1 MNRNRRIRRI
11 SIIITIFCL
20 TVIFF
25 RFQEKWETKKVL
37 QDASGELKVHFMD
50 TGQSE
55 SILIQ

>member
-50 TGQSE
+50 TGHGGCR
-55 SILIQ
+55 